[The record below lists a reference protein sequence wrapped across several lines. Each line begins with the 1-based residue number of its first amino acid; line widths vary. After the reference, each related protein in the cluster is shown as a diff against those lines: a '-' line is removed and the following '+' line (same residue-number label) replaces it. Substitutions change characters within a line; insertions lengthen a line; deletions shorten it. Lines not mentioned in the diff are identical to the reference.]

1 MPTVAP
7 SPPPTVAPLAA
18 PTVDPLPAP
27 TGPRTALRR
36 PDHSPK

>member
-7 SPPPTVAPLAA
+7 SPPLTVDPLAA
-18 PTVDPLPAP
+18 PTADPLPAP